1 MHATLPTANTNN
13 ALNHHGEK
21 PHYMTLVL
29 VDRATGHQ
37 PVTASVWASTT
48 GATSY
53 ASIWAYSRTAT
64 AAGHSYSGAG
74 RAGGCG
80 YHRASAAL
88 DAAIDSAG
96 ITLSE
101 DIAGAGTRA
110 MEDACRAIATAM
122 GYNPAGLVLVTVGG

>member
-1 MHATLPTANTNN
+1 MLATLPAAPTRN
-13 ALNHHGEK
+13 ARNYHSEK
-21 PHYMTLVL
+21 PHYMTMVL
-29 VDRATGHQ
+29 VDRATGHK
-37 PVTASVWASTT
+37 PVTASVWSSTT

-53 ASIWAYSRTAT
+53 ASIWAYSH
-64 AAGHSYSGAG
+64 AAASHNYSGAG
-74 RAGGCG
+74 RATGGG

-88 DAAIDSAG
+88 GSAIQSAG

>member
-1 MHATLPTANTNN
+1 MHATLPTAKTNN

-29 VDRATGHQ
+29 VDRATGHK
-37 PVTASVWASTT
+37 PVTASVWSSTT

-53 ASIWAYSRTAT
+53 ASIWAYSH
-64 AAGHSYSGAG
+64 AAAVHSYSGAG
-74 RAGGCG
+74 RATGGG

-88 DAAIDSAG
+88 DSAIRSAG

-101 DIAGAGTRA
+101 DIAGAGSRA
-110 MEDACRAIATAM
+110 MEDACRAIAAAM
-122 GYNPAGLVLVTVGG
+122 GYDPAGLVLVTVGG

>member
-1 MHATLPTANTNN
+1 MIATLPAASTFNGRNY
-13 ALNHHGEK
+13 HHDK
-21 PHYMTLVL
+21 PHYHTLTV
-29 VDRATGHQ
+29 VDLDTGDK
-37 PVTASVWASTT
+37 PVTATVWTSTT
-48 GATSY
+48 GATTY
-53 ASIWAYSRTAT
+53 ATLWTHSRATGHGYAGHGTAT
-64 AAGHSYSGAG
+64 
-74 RAGGCG
+74 GGG

-88 DAAIDSAG
+88 DSAIRSAG